1 MNKEPI
7 SYHTTTVTDD
17 PESEGRATIDWER
30 TVNQSEHGRNSPPR
44 PHPGRSGREAINR
57 EQGLVHRAS
66 CIMPR
71 ALLRAEDTAL
81 ALARLGCATLL
92 LFVLHR
98 LQMSCSH
105 ILAATLNNDSY
116 CGKCGTGP
124 GPAVPLAHTGA
135 VDSRFVALS
144 RPIPERGSLDSDS
157 SHDEAATSHVIR
169 PGHFN
174 GFDCRRYS
182 SCR

>member
-17 PESEGRATIDWER
+17 PESEGRARIDWER
-30 TVNQSEHGRNSPPR
+30 TVNQSEHGRNSFPR
-44 PHPGRSGREAINR
+44 LHPGRSGRSGAEAINR
-57 EQGLVHRAS
+57 EQGPVRRAS
-66 CIMPR
+66 CIVH
-71 ALLRAEDTAL
+71 LLRAKDTAL
-81 ALARLGCATLL
+81 ALARLGCATLP
-92 LFVLHR
+92 FVLHR

-105 ILAATLNNDSY
+105 ILAATLINDSY

-124 GPAVPLAHTGA
+124 GPAVPHRDTGA
-135 VDSRFVALS
+135 VVALS